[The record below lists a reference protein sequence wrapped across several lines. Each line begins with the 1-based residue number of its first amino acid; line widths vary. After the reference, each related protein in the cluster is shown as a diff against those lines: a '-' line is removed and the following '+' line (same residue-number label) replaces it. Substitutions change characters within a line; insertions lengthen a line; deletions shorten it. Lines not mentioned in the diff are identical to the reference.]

1 MGKFRCSSAYIPR
14 VDSSF
19 DPRNYG
25 FAKFGKLIR
34 SLDYVE
40 VQQKNIDS
48 GSNTYI
54 DLKILMVKT
63 VKLAIKTLNII

>member
-1 MGKFRCSSAYIPR
+1 LGGVGSYIPR

-25 FAKFGKLIR
+25 FAKFGRLVR

-40 VQQKNIDS
+40 VQQKTVET

-54 DLKILMVKT
+54 RFKESN
-63 VKLAIKTLNII
+63 A